1 MRLWPA
7 SLRSRLMLM
16 IFFTLLLANALTL
29 SLLLYERMSSARS
42 VMLGNLEYDVA
53 TSVAILDRL
62 PAAERPQ
69 WLARL
74 ARGNY
79 RYRLFAGVRGHYP
92 DSWRSRDAVRS
103 LQEALSGSYP
113 VSIIAV
119 PGPREHIQA
128 HITLHDGAPLSI
140 DLWPR
145 LPAIARWLPAV
156 LIVQF
161 LLLLACAWYAVR
173 QVVRPMTRF
182 TRAIDALQ
190 PANSAPGMMAEQ
202 GPVEVQHAA
211 RAFNAMQTRIRD
223 HLQERARILAA
234 ISHDLQTP
242 ITRMKLRLE
251 MTDAPELRD
260 KLLQD
265 LDNMSRLVREG
276 IAFARSAQPLEEKR
290 QRLDLNAF
298 LDSIAMD
305 YADVGRPVAFI
316 PAEEGRVVLTQPQ
329 ALRRIM
335 TNLIDNGLKF
345 AERVDIRLS
354 YAMNGDPIIQVMD
367 NGPGIPEASLE
378 EVLQPF
384 FRLENSRNRETGG
397 TGLGLAI
404 AAQLTSQMPGT
415 LRLGN
420 RPEGGLEAII
430 RLDSAVLYPS
440 VSRSETDNLTDK
452 NP

>member
-79 RYRLFAGVRGHYP
+79 RYRLSTGVSGHYP

-190 PANSAPGMMAEQ
+190 PANSAPGMMAVQ

-298 LDSIAMD
+298 LDSIALD

-440 VSRSETDNLTDK
+440 VSRAETDNLTDK